1 MIITHVLQPLDGQ
14 TNISVGHEFN
24 VQFTFENFGE
34 RDYEIY
40 EISSE
45 KNIKI
50 LDTSDNLIT
59 LPLNVPSGSQVSI
72 KEKIENIKK
81 ELNLFES
88 KMSVL
93 ESYQSKLFWQKIKN
107 LEIFSNTKNSVL
119 RIVVSPSS
127 LVKTIYYLE
136 KLTSQCFVDW
146 AGNLL
151 WTEIK
156 NLSKENLIVLKK
168 FVSNSD
174 GYITLIKSGEGLNFY
189 DQAFTTNKIHYNISQ
204 KIKESFDP
212 KRILNPNKMYSGI

>member
-1 MIITHVLQPLDGQ
+1 MDNLRDLGVESLAIPHNSNGSDGQ
-14 TNISVGHEFN
+14 MF
-24 VQFTFENFGE
+24 
-34 RDYEIY
+34 
-40 EISSE
+40 
-45 KNIKI
+45 
-50 LDTSDNLIT
+50 
-59 LPLNVPSGSQVSI
+59 
-72 KEKIENIKK
+72 
-81 ELNLFES
+81 
-88 KMSVL
+88 
-93 ESYQSKLFWQKIKN
+93 KL
-107 LEIFSNTKNSVL
+107 
-119 RIVVSPSS
+119 
-127 LVKTIYYLE
+127 
-136 KLTSQCFVDW
+136 VDW